1 VEAFE
6 AMPMDRKRI
15 NQAEWENS
23 DNWSMGLY
31 FSKKDTRVWVPKPI
45 PWMGWTLNLGTRA
58 GAMWMI
64 GFLIGLP
71 FFVVL
76 VMTLTCPNQ

>member
-1 VEAFE
+1 MKQQE
-6 AMPMDRKRI
+6 I

-23 DNWSMGLY
+23 ENWSFGLY
-31 FSKKDTRVWVPKPI
+31 FSKKDTRTWVPKSI

-58 GAMWMI
+58 GALWML

-71 FFVVL
+71 VL
-76 VMTLTCPNQ
+76 MIVLMGLAIEK